1 MRVHHRTHP
10 VRFASHVGQVSSE
23 GTLLSQPPN
32 IAPYPPTYGYE
43 KVQQGNK
50 SFLVTWLLSL
60 LLGVFGVDR
69 FYLGKVGTGIA
80 KLITFGGLGI
90 WALVDLIL
98 VLANKTRDKQGLP
111 LEGYDKHKRV
121 ALIVTGVV
129 ILLSIV
135 VNSARAGSAPTSAS
149 SVSAEKDSVAATA
162 AATTATPTK
171 DPAVAAAEAK
181 ASADASAKAKSDA
194 DAAAKSKAEAD
205 AAAKAKAD
213 ADAAAKVAAD
223 AAAKAQAEAEAA
235 AKAGT
240 VSQRNALRKA
250 ESYLSYTAF
259 SRTGLIGQLEFEKY
273 STEDSTWAVDRV
285 TVDWN
290 VQAAKKAKS
299 YLEYTAFSRSGLVDQ
314 LLFEGFTPEQA
325 EYGASTT
332 GL

>member
-1 MRVHHRTHP
+1 M
-10 VRFASHVGQVSSE
+10 
-23 GTLLSQPPN
+23 SQPPN
-32 IAPYPPTYGYE
+32 IAPYPPTYGYGQ
-43 KVQQGNK
+43 VQQSNK

-69 FYLGKVGTGIA
+69 FYLGKVGTGIV

-111 LEGYDKHKRV
+111 LEGYDKHKKV

-135 VNSARAGSAPTSAS
+135 FNSARAGSAPTSAS
-149 SVSAEKDSVAATA
+149 SVSTAKDSVASPA
-162 AATTATPTK
+162 ASATATPTK
-171 DPAVAAAEAK
+171 DPAVAASEARASAEASPK
-181 ASADASAKAKSDA
+181 AKADADG
-194 DAAAKSKAEAD
+194 AAKSKAEAD
-205 AAAKAKAD
+205 AVAKAKAD
-213 ADAAAKVAAD
+213 ADAAAKAAAD

-235 AKAGT
+235 TKAGT

-250 ESYLSYTAF
+250 ESYLGYTAF

-273 STEDSTWAVDRV
+273 STEDSTWAADRV
-285 TVDWN
+285 KVDWN
-290 VQAAKKAKS
+290 AQAAKKAKS
-299 YLEYTAFSRSGLVDQ
+299 YLEYTSFSRSGLVDQ

>member
-1 MRVHHRTHP
+1 M
-10 VRFASHVGQVSSE
+10 
-23 GTLLSQPPN
+23 SQQPYN
-32 IAPYPPTYGYE
+32 AAYPPTYGYGQPP
-43 KVQQGNK
+43 VSNK
-50 SFLVTWLLSL
+50 SFLTAWLLSL

-69 FYLGKVGTGIA
+69 FYLGKVGTGIL
-80 KLITFGGLGI
+80 KLVTIGGLGI

-98 VLANKTRDKQGLP
+98 ILTNKMRDKQGLP
-111 LEGYDKHKRV
+111 LEGYDRHKKI

-135 VNSARAGSAPTSAS
+135 VNSARAGSAPSSGPAASTS
-149 SVSAEKDSVAATA
+149 KVAAASPTA
-162 AATTATPTK
+162 SATATPTK

-181 ASADASAKAKSDA
+181 ASAEASAKAKADA

-213 ADAAAKVAAD
+213 ADAASKAAAD

-285 TVDWN
+285 KVDWN
-290 VQAAKKAKS
+290 AQAAKKAKS
-299 YLEYTAFSRSGLVDQ
+299 YLEYTSFSRPGLVDQ

>member
-1 MRVHHRTHP
+1 M
-10 VRFASHVGQVSSE
+10 
-23 GTLLSQPPN
+23 SQPPN
-32 IAPYPPTYGYE
+32 IAPYPPTYGYGQ
-43 KVQQGNK
+43 VQQSSK

-69 FYLGKVGTGIA
+69 FYLGKVGTGIV

-111 LEGYDKHKRV
+111 LEGYEKHKKV
-121 ALIVTGVV
+121 ALIVTVVV

-149 SVSAEKDSVAATA
+149 SVSTAKDSVASPTA
-162 AATTATPTK
+162 SAMATPTT

-181 ASADASAKAKSDA
+181 ASAEASAKAKADA
-194 DAAAKSKAEAD
+194 DATAKAKAETD

-213 ADAAAKVAAD
+213 ADAAAKAAAD
-223 AAAKAQAEAEAA
+223 SAAKVQAEAEAA
-235 AKAGT
+235 AKRGT
-240 VSQRNALRKA
+240 VSQQNALRA
-250 ESYLSYTAF
+250 AGDYLKFTAF
-259 SRTGLIGQLEFEKY
+259 SRPGLIHQLEFEKY
-273 STEDSTWAVDRV
+273 STGDATWAVDRV

-290 VQAAKKAKS
+290 AQAAKAAQE
-299 YLEYTAFSRSGLVDQ
+299 YLKFTSFSRSGLVEQ
-314 LLFEGFTPEQA
+314 LLFEGYTPEQA